1 MDNHICHFSFS
12 NKSGHHYYEDNTRP
26 CNKTKVTEV
35 ICLTL
40 KCIFKN
46 IFKSIQSFIIS
57 WGLLLRLSI
66 LFSSLL
72 FQSFLLYQILMTF
85 KCLPIRIKTY
95 HDLWIL
101 QRVLLNRSTTT
112 SSRTRKREIREEVRW
127 TSYPLRLSCFW
138 TSSELIIRAKSLFVI
153 VCRGN
158 LCKRNNGQIKNMD
171 T

>member
-46 IFKSIQSFIIS
+46 IFKSIQSFTIG

-72 FQSFLLYQILMTF
+72 FQSFLTESKKIKELRLYSSPLSPNTLQMITNALSINTTM
-85 KCLPIRIKTY
+85 KS
-95 HDLWIL
+95 LWISNDDNITDNDL
-101 QRVLLNRSTTT
+101 PHMLYY
-112 SSRTRKREIREEVRW
+112 IH
-127 TSYPLRLSCFW
+127 
-138 TSSELIIRAKSLFVI
+138 
-153 VCRGN
+153 
-158 LCKRNNGQIKNMD
+158 
-171 T
+171 